1 MIDFI
6 NAINSALFK
15 DKHVYVHTVNK
26 SYKVTEVIDSGDGL
40 LCIKTQKGETDIVID
55 KIQSVDYK
63 DSANMTIL
71 KPNK

>member
-1 MIDFI
+1 MIDFT
-6 NAINSALFK
+6 NAINSALLK
-15 DKHVYVHTVNK
+15 EKHVYVHTANK

-40 LCIKTQKGETDIVID
+40 LCIRTHNGETDVVID

-63 DSANMTIL
+63 DSPNMTFL